1 MYFKPM
7 AKKEYKNLLIVES
20 PSKAKTI
27 NKYLGK
33 DFKVMATVG
42 HVIDLPK
49 SKLGVDV
56 ENDYEPQLD
65 TIYGKGKVIKELK
78 KAVPKNGD
86 VYLAMDPDREGEA
99 IAFHTASVLDLK
111 KPKRVSFHEIT
122 KDAVQE
128 AVEDPG
134 DINIDLVE
142 AQKARRVLD
151 RLVGYKLSEL
161 IWKKIWYG
169 LSAGRVQSVALRLIV
184 EKEEEREEFKEEE
197 YWEVS
202 VKLKDTEKNIVIA
215 KLAKKD
221 GKKYIPQNKKE
232 VEDIQGGIGDSKFL
246 VKEVSKKK
254 KKRHAYPPFTTSTM
268 QQTANTFLG
277 YTSKRTMGI
286 AQTLYQS
293 GYITYMRTDSVY
305 LAKKAIGQIRKLVE
319 DRYGKKYIPP
329 KPNYYKNKSKSVQ
342 EAHEAIRPTDFK
354 VEVSEIEKK
363 HGKSAAKLYELIW
376 KRAVSSQMSS
386 KEVEALKVSLV
397 PKDLKAPEYIFTLGG
412 EKTLFKG
419 FRKVLGTTKQD
430 DDLQEIAQL
439 KEGDEL
445 EKIEFVNEQKFTQ
458 PPARYTEASLIKKLE
473 ALGIGRPST
482 YSSIIST
489 IRSRSYVE
497 FEARTI
503 FPTDIGKVVTNF
515 LRDNFKRLVDY
526 EYTAKVEDEL
536 DDIALGK
543 KEYVPVIDEE
553 YKSLMKNIKKADK
566 EVNKEDV
573 VILGK
578 SKEKCPKC
586 KGKMVVRIGRYGKF
600 LSCAKFPECKGMKD
614 LSGGEEKL
622 DYDKYFKPKE
632 CPECKS
638 KMVLKT
644 GKYGKFWACERYP
657 ECKGVVPLLLNEK
670 CPECGHH
677 LVERRS
683 KWGKTFI
690 GCSNYPNCKYIKKSK
705 KKSKEKGT
713 SKSKSKKKDN
723 SKSKSKR
730 KS

>member
-1 MYFKPM
+1 MV
-7 AKKEYKNLLIVES
+7 KKGYKNLLIVES

-27 NKYLGK
+27 NKYLGE

-56 ENDYEPQLD
+56 EKKYEPQLE
-65 TIYGKGKVIKELK
+65 TIYGKGKVITELK
-78 KAVPKNGD
+78 KAVPKEGN

-99 IAFHTASVLDLK
+99 IAFHVSEVLNLK
-111 KPKRVSFHEIT
+111 KPKRVTFHEIT
-122 KDAVQE
+122 QDAVKE
-128 AVEDPG
+128 AVENPG
-134 DINIDLVE
+134 EINISLVE

-169 LSAGRVQSVALRLIV
+169 LSAGRVQSVALRLVV
-184 EKEEEREEFKEEE
+184 EKEEEREAFKEEE

-202 VKLKDTEKNIVIA
+202 VKLKDTEENIVIA

-221 GKKYIPQNKKE
+221 GKKYVPANKEE
-232 VEDIQGGIGDSKFL
+232 VENIQGGIGESKFL
-246 VKEVSKKK
+246 VKEVTKKK
-254 KKRHAYPPFTTSTM
+254 LSRHAYPPFTTSTL
-268 QQTANTFLG
+268 QQIANTFLG

-305 LAKKAIGQIRKLVE
+305 LGKKAISQIRKLVE
-319 DRYGKKYIPP
+319 DRYGKEYIPP
-329 KPNYYKNKSKSVQ
+329 KPNYYKNRSKNVQ
-342 EAHEAIRPTDFK
+342 EAHEAIRPTDFSMDLAK
-354 VEVSEIEKK
+354 IEKV
-363 HGKSAAKLYELIW
+363 HGKPAAKLYELIW

-397 PKDLKAPEYIFTLGG
+397 PKDLKDPEYIFTLGG
-412 EKTLFKG
+412 EKTLFEG
-419 FRKVLGTTKQD
+419 FRKVLGTKKLD

-439 KEGDEL
+439 KEGDKL
-445 EKIEFVNEQKFTQ
+445 EKVEFVNEQKFTQ

-489 IRSRSYVE
+489 IRGRGYVE
-497 FEARTI
+497 FEARAI
-503 FPTDIGKVVTNF
+503 FPTDIGRVVTNF
-515 LRDNFKRLVDY
+515 LKDNFKKLVDY
-526 EYTAKVEDEL
+526 KYTAKVEDEL

-553 YKSLMKNIKKADK
+553 YKSLMKNIAKADK
-566 EVNKEDV
+566 DVNKKDV

-586 KGKMVVRIGRYGKF
+586 KGEMVVRIGRYGKF

-638 KMVLKT
+638 KMILKT
-644 GKYGKFWACERYP
+644 GKYGKFWACETYP

-705 KKSKEKGT
+705 
-713 SKSKSKKKDN
+713 SKSKKKV
-723 SKSKSKR
+723 KSKKEN
-730 KS
+730 